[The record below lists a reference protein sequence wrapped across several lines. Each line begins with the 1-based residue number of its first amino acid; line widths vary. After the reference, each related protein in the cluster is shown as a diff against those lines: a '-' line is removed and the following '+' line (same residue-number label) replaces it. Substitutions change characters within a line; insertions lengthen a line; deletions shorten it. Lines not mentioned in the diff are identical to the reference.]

1 MNIYSLPDFR
11 YIESVQ
17 IANNPAEVQRLPD
30 YYVGNAGFGAEG
42 RLQVY
47 DKTGKLLFV
56 GSDYPDNGSNV
67 SDNYRF
73 VAYQGYYCTHPTEN
87 RYVFAASYSDNI
99 EFHAIR
105 DGKHVLVSE
114 NKGDDVVIDSDAAGN
129 AQFVDNTFLGY
140 KGAYG
145 GEKYCYLPFMG
156 KTLKENDW
164 KRSQASDQIYQY
176 SWDGELAVVYKLDKP
191 VVGITVDEKQ
201 RYLYGITQ
209 DEEGYRH
216 VVRFKL

>member
-1 MNIYSLPDFR
+1 MMDRYEDKALTLIDKNTFSLVGRYINIGNAPGEVRQGRLSFSIQGSRLYVYQTNTGGTMNIYSLPDFR

-73 VAYQGYYCTHPTEN
+73 VDIGCEL
-87 RYVFAASYSDNI
+87 VFYP
-99 EFHAIR
+99 
-105 DGKHVLVSE
+105 
-114 NKGDDVVIDSDAAGN
+114 AGHLLWLAKQIMIPPGRN
-129 AQFVDNTFLGY
+129 LQ
-140 KGAYG
+140 KR
-145 GEKYCYLPFMG
+145 LP
-156 KTLKENDW
+156 
-164 KRSQASDQIYQY
+164 R
-176 SWDGELAVVYKLDKP
+176 
-191 VVGITVDEKQ
+191 
-201 RYLYGITQ
+201 
-209 DEEGYRH
+209 
-216 VVRFKL
+216 